1 MKLTGH
7 RFQVFQFSLLCQTPI
22 APGDTPMV
30 LMIHI
35 SFEANTSLNNQQRLI
50 DLYCFPPQFH
60 RTLIDAKKHLDKS
73 LLPSYL
79 NGTND
84 SMELSNGFHK
94 LVREAEDELA
104 LLDEMEIDITKYSAL
119 WNQNHPTT
127 GGCGKE
133 SEIESGM
140 VGSFR
145 KLNID

>member
-1 MKLTGH
+1 MLT
-7 RFQVFQFSLLCQTPI
+7 
-22 APGDTPMV
+22 
-30 LMIHI
+30 IHI
-35 SFEANTSLNNQQRLI
+35 SFGANTNLNNQQKLI
-50 DLYCFPPQFH
+50 DLFCFPPQFH
-60 RTLIDAKKHLDKS
+60 RTLIEAKKHLDKS
-73 LLPSYL
+73 LLPSDL

-94 LVREAEDELA
+94 KVRESEAELA

-119 WNQNHPTT
+119 WNQNHPAA

-133 SEIESGM
+133 TEIESGM